1 MGISLRRDLHD
12 EYDLAPSNITK
23 LKKSCQASH
32 ESSSIYVYL
41 RVMLAGHYCQGD
53 EMPELY
59 FLRHGA
65 HYGAL
70 GALLN
75 HKLRFTDKMAER
87 CERAAVNVETLM
99 NSTHG
104 RAGDS

>member
-1 MGISLRRDLHD
+1 
-12 EYDLAPSNITK
+12 
-23 LKKSCQASH
+23 
-32 ESSSIYVYL
+32 
-41 RVMLAGHYCQGD
+41 MLAGYYCQDD

-75 HKLRFTDKMAER
+75 HKLRFTDKMAEMASK
-87 CERAAVNVETLM
+87 AAGNVETLM
-99 NSTHG
+99 NSADNG
-104 RAGDS
+104 KAAES